1 MAMMSSRMIAH
12 HLPQMYHHTTCGG
25 TVSSVFTLSLL
36 SIYEI
41 ETIIQS
47 TVIHARPCMCFDIVC

>member
-1 MAMMSSRMIAH
+1 MAMMSLRTLVY
-12 HLPQMYHHTTCGG
+12 HLPQMYNHITYGG
-25 TVSSVFTLSLL
+25 TVSSVFMPALL

-47 TVIHARPCMCFDIVC
+47 TVIHVRPCMCFNIVC